1 MQVSRIESKIL
12 IDWSKE
18 LWFGL
23 LFVCIGWTVWP
34 LMVYFLSRAIEIDYF
49 MQLTL
54 REWAESKVYGPLK
67 DGGFRSISR
76 IAFLFFPWFFSFIVR
91 LALNYSKKNHQTI

>member
-1 MQVSRIESKIL
+1 MQDSTKELSNL

-34 LMVYFLSRAIEIDYF
+34 LMVYFLSRAFEIEYF
-49 MQLTL
+49 MELTL
-54 REWAESKVYGPLK
+54 REWAEAKVYGPLK

-76 IAFLFFPWFFSFIVR
+76 VAFLFSPWFGSFVVR
-91 LALNYSKKNHQTI
+91 LILNYSKKNNEVT

>member
-1 MQVSRIESKIL
+1 MQDSKKEFGNL

-34 LMVYFLSRAIEIDYF
+34 LMVYFLSRAIEIEYF

-54 REWAESKVYGPLK
+54 REWAEAKVYGPLK

-76 IAFLFFPWFFSFIVR
+76 VAFLFSPWFFSFFVR
-91 LALNYSKKNHQTI
+91 LILNYSKKNNEVT